1 MNLQQF
7 EQLIPTAK
15 DALASFLSTLIGD
28 TLDLHVEPIKGTTF
42 PEIAPEAQNLI
53 ALVSHEPTFS
63 VQLGAG
69 WLPLLSE
76 MMLGEAMQFGDDGAE
91 DLLQELAAQG
101 YGSIRNQLA
110 QEGVR
115 LSDTMLQVVP
125 PTAALD
131 GNSLPQNLMR
141 IDFVVSTSSQ
151 QLSGF
156 VAVPGAL
163 FERPAPAAPSPHAA
177 APQMGGQPMGSPV
190 HQGPAVNVAPAA
202 FPDLGREQIGGD
214 GAGNFSL
221 LAEVELEVS
230 VELGRRK
237 LPLAEVLKLTTGSI
251 VELEKLVGEPL
262 AVFAN
267 GRLIAEGEAIVIDE
281 QFGIRI
287 TSLVTEGAYRRAQY

>member
-1 MNLQQF
+1 MMKLQQF
-7 EQLIPTAK
+7 KQLIPTAK
-15 DALASFLSTLIGD
+15 EALAGFLSTLVGD
-28 TLDLHVEPIKGTTF
+28 TLDLQVAPVANTTF
-42 PEIAPEAQNLI
+42 QEVAPEAQNLI
-53 ALVSHEPTFS
+53 CLLSADPAFS

-76 MMLGEAMQFGDDGAE
+76 MMLGEAMKFGDDGAE

-101 YGSIRNQLA
+101 FGSIRNQLA
-110 QEGVR
+110 QDGVK
-115 LSDTMLQVVP
+115 LSDTMLQVIP
-125 PTAALD
+125 PNEAL
-131 GNSLPQNLMR
+131 GAMSLPQDLLR
-141 IDFVVSTSSQ
+141 INFEVKANGRP
-151 QLSGF
+151 LSGF
-156 VAVPGAL
+156 VLIPSAH
-163 FERPAPAAPSPHAA
+163 FEQPAPAMAA
-177 APQMGGQPMGSPV
+177 APAAGMPGMGHVSPE
-190 HQGPAVNVAPAA
+190 GPAVSVAPAA

-287 TSLVTEGAYRRAQY
+287 TSLVTEGAYRRVSF